1 MRHRSRDIS
10 AIAGEPFD
18 LNAHRPCGWSAKRIK
33 IGRFIFEDVHV
44 QSREGSHDLNDTL
57 RMANDKTRRVR
68 GAQSRYVEPLP
79 ASAPARLLSIEAAD
93 YLDALTRRGLAS
105 GSLTSKE
112 HMFRLL
118 RLASGDLPVSDIGS
132 AHMREFWDVHRWWP
146 RKASSKKCYRGMT
159 DAEILAE
166 GKRMNSPAPR
176 ASSIKAAKADLAAF
190 FNHLLRTRIIHHTPI
205 DPFLDIKDDLMGP
218 DARRPFTDQELATLF
233 DPANLLPWAKK
244 SPHAWWGPILGLYT
258 GARVNEISQLKV
270 GDVVDHFGR
279 VCLAIRKTVDAD
291 LAGNTQMRTRQRLKG
306 KSAIRFIPIAQPVL
320 DAGFLDYVADV
331 RATKHPR
338 LFPHLSCGVNKK
350 TGEPNGAGYGRGL
363 STRFSEYLHGVLDL
377 PSGFSFHLFRHTL
390 ATALELQNV
399 KPELIATITG
409 HEIRKI
415 VPVLQEVYLHGQPDR
430 LVEQQV
436 QAIALFAPPV
446 VLPTYVRGQFARQ
459 FGPDAKFYP

>member
-1 MRHRSRDIS
+1 MRHRPRDIS
-10 AIAGEPFD
+10 ATPGEPLD

-33 IGRFIFEDVHV
+33 IGRFVFEDVHV

-57 RMANDKTRRVR
+57 RMANDKTRRIR

-93 YLDALTRRGLAS
+93 YLEAQRRRGLTR
-105 GSLTSKE
+105 GSLNSKQ

-118 RLASGDLPVSDIGS
+118 LLASGDLPVSDIS
-132 AHMREFWDVHRWWP
+132 SVHMREFWDVHRWWP
-146 RKASSKKCYRGMT
+146 RKASSKRCFRDMS

-166 GKRMNSPAPR
+166 GKRTNSSGPR

-190 FNHLLRTRIIHHTPI
+190 FNHLLRSRIIHHTPL
-205 DPFLDIKDDLMGP
+205 DPFMDIKDDLMGP
-218 DARRPFTDQELATLF
+218 DARRPFTDQELSTLF
-233 DPANLLPWAKK
+233 DPAKFVPWAKK
-244 SPHAWWGPILGLYT
+244 LPHTWWGPILGLYT
-258 GARVNEISQLKV
+258 GARVNEIAQAKV
-270 GDVVDHFGR
+270 RDVVDHYGR

-291 LAGNTQMRTRQRLKG
+291 LAGNSQMRTRQSLKG

-350 TGEPNGAGYGRGL
+350 TGELNGAGYGRGL
-363 STRFSEYLHGVLDL
+363 STRFSQYLHEVLDL

-390 ATALELQNV
+390 ATALELQGV

-409 HEIRKI
+409 HEIRKS
-415 VPVLQEVYLHGQPDR
+415 VPVLQEVYLHGQPSR

-436 QAIALFAPPV
+436 EAIALFTPPV
-446 VLPTYVRGQFARQ
+446 TLPVYVRGQFARQ
-459 FGPDAKFYP
+459 LGPDAKFHP

>member
-10 AIAGEPFD
+10 AIPGESLD

-33 IGRFIFEDVHV
+33 IGRFVFEDVHV

-57 RMANDKTRRVR
+57 RMANDKTRRIR

-79 ASAPARLLSIEAAD
+79 ASAPARLLSIEATD
-93 YLDALTRRGLAS
+93 YLAAIKRRGVS
-105 GSLTSKE
+105 GGAMTSKKN
-112 HMFRLL
+112 MFRLL
-118 RLASGDLPVSDIGS
+118 ILASGDLPVSDIS
-132 AHMREFWDVHRWWP
+132 SIHIREFWDVHRWWP
-146 RKASSKKCYRGMT
+146 RKASSKRCFRGMS
-159 DAEILAE
+159 DADILAE
-166 GKRMNSPAPR
+166 GKRTNSPAPKS
-176 ASSIKAAKADLAAF
+176 SSIKSAKGDLAAF

-205 DPFLDIKDDLMGP
+205 DPLFDIKDDLMGP
-218 DARRPFTDQELATLF
+218 DARRPFTDLELSTLF
-233 DPANLLPWAKK
+233 DPATFLPWAQK
-244 SPHAWWGPILGLYT
+244 SPHTWWGPILGLYT
-258 GARVNEISQLKV
+258 GARVNEIAQAKV
-270 GDVVDHFGR
+270 GDVVDHYGR

-291 LAGNTQMRTRQRLKG
+291 MSGNTQVRTRQSLKG

-320 DAGFLDYVADV
+320 DAGFLEYVADI

-350 TGEPNGAGYGRGL
+350 TGDLNGAGYGRGL
-363 STRFSEYLHGVLDL
+363 STQFSKHLHEVLEL

-409 HEIRKI
+409 HEIRKS
-415 VPVLQEVYLHGQPDR
+415 VPVLQEVYLHGQPSR

-436 QAIALFAPPV
+436 EAIALFKPPV
-446 VLPTYVRGQFARQ
+446 TLPSYVRGQFARQ
-459 FGPDAKFYP
+459 LGPNAKFYP